1 MRDPAPGTRVKGRV
15 LYVPQAPPPVLPPT
29 LAVHACGTSAAA
41 AHAHGVSAPLP
52 GGGLGGA
59 LALCDQESWKQRS
72 ALRRTHGDAH
82 TFANANRVWAC
93 QMAGGG
99 VPRATSASGEGLGY
113 YHVYR
118 GPAAPPPT
126 LPAPHACAVSHGDS
140 VSPHSR
146 LRASRVPLASL
157 AFARVEVAAGG
168 HGPPQHAPPHPA
180 SSHAASASYRPDVW
194 QRPQDVRP
202 VSTVTPGARRAATPA
217 HGHARQRARSAQSAH
232 SVQSV
237 QSAQSVHSVHSLQSH
252 PLHGSLLRRRRR
264 SSWSS
269 GGSCSE
275 LLPRPTTSATTTR
288 ATAAEAMG
296 EGSAEARSDALTG
309 AREDLR
315 RIALWRHVD

>member
-15 LYVPQAPPPVLPPT
+15 LYVPQAPAPVLPPT
-29 LAVHACGTSAAA
+29 LAVHACGTSAA

-82 TFANANRVWAC
+82 TFANANREWAC
-93 QMAGGG
+93 RMAGGG

-126 LPAPHACAVSHGDS
+126 LPAPHAHGDS

-157 AFARVEVAAGG
+157 ALARVEVAAGG

-217 HGHARQRARSAQSAH
+217 HGHARQRARSAQSA
-232 SVQSV
+232 
-237 QSAQSVHSVHSLQSH
+237 QSVHSVHFVHSLQSH

-275 LLPRPTTSATTTR
+275 LLPRPTTSATTAR
-288 ATAAEAMG
+288 ATAAEAMEVLMG
-296 EGSAEARSDALTG
+296 EARSEALTA

>member
-15 LYVPQAPPPVLPPT
+15 LYVPQAPAPVLPPT
-29 LAVHACGTSAAA
+29 LAVHVCGTSAA

-82 TFANANRVWAC
+82 TFANANREWAC

-126 LPAPHACAVSHGDS
+126 LPAPHAHGDS

-157 AFARVEVAAGG
+157 ALARVEVAAGG

-202 VSTVTPGARRAATPA
+202 VSTVTPGARRAAIPA
-217 HGHARQRARSAQSAH
+217 HGHARQRARSAQS
-232 SVQSV
+232 VQ
-237 QSAQSVHSVHSLQSH
+237 SVHSLQSH

-275 LLPRPTTSATTTR
+275 LLPRPTTSATATR

>member
-15 LYVPQAPPPVLPPT
+15 LYVPQGPAPVLPPT
-29 LAVHACGTSAAA
+29 LAVHACGTSAA

-82 TFANANRVWAC
+82 TFANANREWAC

-126 LPAPHACAVSHGDS
+126 LPAPHAAPAVSHWDS

-157 AFARVEVAAGG
+157 ALARVEVAAGG

-217 HGHARQRARSAQSAH
+217 HGHARQRARSAQSVH
-232 SVQSV
+232 
-237 QSAQSVHSVHSLQSH
+237 SVHSVHSLQSH

>member
-15 LYVPQAPPPVLPPT
+15 LYVPQAPAPVLPPT
-29 LAVHACGTSAAA
+29 LAVHACGTSAA

-82 TFANANRVWAC
+82 TFANANREWAC

-126 LPAPHACAVSHGDS
+126 LPAPHAHGDS

-157 AFARVEVAAGG
+157 ALARVEVAAGG

-180 SSHAASASYRPDVW
+180 SSYAASASYRPDVW

-217 HGHARQRARSAQSAH
+217 HGHARQRARSAQSAQ

-237 QSAQSVHSVHSLQSH
+237 QSH

-296 EGSAEARSDALTG
+296 EGSGAARSDALTG

>member
-15 LYVPQAPPPVLPPT
+15 LYVPQAPAPVLPPT
-29 LAVHACGTSAAA
+29 LAVHACGTSAA

-82 TFANANRVWAC
+82 TFANANREWAC
-93 QMAGGG
+93 RMAGGG

-126 LPAPHACAVSHGDS
+126 LPAPHAHGDS

-157 AFARVEVAAGG
+157 ALARVEVAAGG

-217 HGHARQRARSAQSAH
+217 HGHARQRARSAQSAQ

-237 QSAQSVHSVHSLQSH
+237 QSH

-296 EGSAEARSDALTG
+296 EGSGEARSDALTG
-309 AREDLR
+309 ARGDLR

>member
-1 MRDPAPGTRVKGRV
+1 MRDPAPGTRVRGRV
-15 LYVPQAPPPVLPPT
+15 LYVPQGPAPVLPPT
-29 LAVHACGTSAAA
+29 LAVHACGTSAA

-82 TFANANRVWAC
+82 TFANANREWAC

-99 VPRATSASGEGLGY
+99 VPRATSASGGGDGLGY

-118 GPAAPPPT
+118 GPAAPPT
-126 LPAPHACAVSHGDS
+126 LPAPHAAPAVAHRDS

-146 LRASRVPLASL
+146 LRASRAPLASL
-157 AFARVEVAAGG
+157 ALARVEVAGAG
-168 HGPPQHAPPHPA
+168 HGPLPHAPPHPA
-180 SSHAASASYRPDVW
+180 SSHAASTSYRPDVW

-202 VSTVTPGARRAATPA
+202 VSTVTPGARRVATPA
-217 HGHARQRARSAQSAH
+217 HGLARQRARSAQSLQ
-232 SVQSV
+232 SLQSV
-237 QSAQSVHSVHSLQSH
+237 QGVQSH

-275 LLPRPTTSATTTR
+275 LLPRPTTSASTTR

-296 EGSAEARSDALTG
+296 EARSDALIA